1 MRTRAKV
8 YIGSVLSVGIGM
20 LLASIIGDPRI
31 PHPAR
36 FIHCLVLAVLA
47 STFKI
52 RLPGMQSSISLNFV
66 LIIIGIGALSLGETL
81 AIAVFATVVQSLWR
95 PRTRPKT
102 VQVLFNVAA
111 ISISTC
117 TADLVTAQL
126 RNGQG
131 YVPGLVM
138 AGMIFFVV
146 NTWLVSLVLAF
157 LSGDSPLKTWRTCHR
172 WSFPYYAA
180 GAALAVIVSTY
191 AQVGGWATALA
202 MLPFVYLLYSYY
214 DTYVSNESAV
224 NHAAG

>member
-1 MRTRAKV
+1 MRTKAKV
-8 YIGSVLSVGIGM
+8 YIGSVLFAGAGIF
-20 LLASIIGDPRI
+20 LASILADPQL

-66 LIIIGIGALSLGETL
+66 VFIIGIGALSLGETL
-81 AIAVFATVVQSLWR
+81 IVAALAAAVQSLWR
-95 PRTRPKT
+95 PRTRPKAI
-102 VQVLFNVAA
+102 QVLFNVAA
-111 ISISTC
+111 LSIAIT
-117 TADLVTAQL
+117 TADLVTAEL
-126 RNGQG
+126 RNGHG
-131 YVPGLVM
+131 YVPGLVI

-157 LSGDSPLKTWRTCHR
+157 LSGASPLKTWRTCHR

-180 GAALAVIVSTY
+180 GAALAVMVSAY
-191 AQVGGWATALA
+191 AQVGGWTTALA

-214 DTYVSNESAV
+214 DTYVRDQSGV
-224 NHAAG
+224 RHAAG